1 VYGERGRIG
10 LITLAS
16 DTSVLPEYQRL
27 MPPGVAVYPAPIV
40 LPRGEVTPDALS
52 EMLASDALERAA
64 ALLAW
69 AEVGMILFA
78 CTSGS
83 LVHGA
88 GWDRQLTD
96 RIEVAANLPATT
108 TTTTVLAALN
118 AVGAT
123 SLAIATPYLDD
134 VNAIERRFFN
144 ESGYRVAAIAGL
156 QLATDREIGRLSPAD
171 AERLVATVD
180 CPDAD
185 AIFVSCTNFHVV
197 EAIATMEARH
207 RKPVVA
213 SNQAGAWAALRQIGI
228 IDAIPGFGRLLS
240 SASSTSPSTEKETIH
255 V

>member
-1 VYGERGRIG
+1 MYGERGRIG

-27 MPPGVAVYPAPIV
+27 MPDGVAVYPAPIV
-40 LPRGEVTPDALS
+40 LPRGEVTPEALS
-52 EMLASDALERAA
+52 EMLATDALERAA
-64 ALLAW
+64 ELLTW

-88 GWDRQLTD
+88 GWDRQLID
-96 RIEVAANLPATT
+96 RIERAATLPATT
-108 TTTTVLAALN
+108 TATAVLTALN

-123 SLAIATPYLDD
+123 SLVVATPYLDE
-134 VNAIERRFFN
+134 VNEIERRFFADC
-144 ESGYRVAAIAGL
+144 GYRVAAIAGL
-156 QLATDREIGRLSPAD
+156 QLATDREIGRLAPTD

-180 CPDAD
+180 RPDAD

-197 EAIATMEARH
+197 GAIATMEARH
-207 RKPVVA
+207 AKPVVT

-240 SASSTSPSTEKETIH
+240 AASSTSPSTEKESIH
-255 V
+255 R